1 MPRKPVKLADV
12 AKAAGVSQGTAS
24 NVFNRPQ
31 IVREEVR
38 ERVHAAAKAIGY
50 GGPDVRG
57 RVLRA
62 GKINAIGVASA
73 QPLSYFFDDPYAQLL
88 MSGIADACDRKGA
101 GLSLVSSMNQKRLAW
116 NVQSALVDGFILICV
131 EQGQQLISLTRAR
144 RLPFVALELGLD
156 DPTISAIGVDDVA
169 GARIAATHLAELG
182 HRRFAVVAIR
192 HTEHHG
198 RITSDELPMALYNV
212 SRDRLRGYFAV
223 LKENGIDPGDVPIIG
238 GKEDP
243 TAVRAGLEDV
253 FAAPYPPTAIL
264 VMSDRLAFIVL
275 DWLAERGLSVPDDV
289 SVIGYDGVPEGAR
302 SRPPLTTIAQP
313 IKRIGQL
320 AVEMITEGAGEVHRE
335 VLEAHLLVRGS
346 TAPPPH
352 R

>member
-57 RVLRA
+57 RALRA

-73 QPLSYFFDDPYAQLL
+73 QPLSYFFEDPYAQLL

-101 GLSLVSSMNQKRLAW
+101 GLSLVSSMNQKLLAW
-116 NVQSALVDGFILICV
+116 NVQSALVDAFILFCV
-131 EQGQQLISLTRAR
+131 EEGPQLVGLTRAR
-144 RLPFVALELGLD
+144 KLPFVALELDLD
-156 DPTISAIGVDDVA
+156 DPTIPAIGIDDVA

-182 HRRFAVVAIR
+182 HRRFAVVALR
-192 HTEHHG
+192 YTERRG
-198 RITSDELPMALYNV
+198 LIAKDELPAALYNV
-212 SRDRLRGYFAV
+212 ARDRLRGYFEV
-223 LKENGIDPGDVPIIG
+223 LEENGIDPDGVPIIG

-243 TAVRAGLEDV
+243 TTVHAGLEEI
-253 FAAPYPPTAIL
+253 FAAPEPPTAIL
-264 VMSDRLAFIVL
+264 VMSDRLAFIVV
-275 DWLAERGLSVPDDV
+275 DWLAEHGYSVPDNV

-302 SRPPLTTIAQP
+302 LRPPLTTIAQP

-320 AVEMITEGAGEVHRE
+320 AVEMITESAGEVRRE

-346 TAPPPH
+346 TAPPP
-352 R
+352 RA